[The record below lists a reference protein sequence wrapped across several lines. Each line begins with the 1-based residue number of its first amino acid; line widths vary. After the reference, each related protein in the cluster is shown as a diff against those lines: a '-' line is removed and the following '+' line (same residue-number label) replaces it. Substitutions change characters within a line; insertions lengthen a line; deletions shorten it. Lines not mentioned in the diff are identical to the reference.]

1 MSRVYLWEFLIDE
14 TNKSMSLGFIRE
26 GSTPKAGYI
35 PSGKTYGCNA
45 KTQTDEESF
54 MERITGS
61 VP

>member
-1 MSRVYLWEFLIDE
+1 
-14 TNKSMSLGFIRE
+14 MSLGFIRE